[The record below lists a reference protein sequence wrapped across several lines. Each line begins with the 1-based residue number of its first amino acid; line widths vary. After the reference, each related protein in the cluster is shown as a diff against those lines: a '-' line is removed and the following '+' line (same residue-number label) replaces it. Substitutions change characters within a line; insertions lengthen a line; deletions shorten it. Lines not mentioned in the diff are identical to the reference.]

1 MLTLAKTA
9 YKVGSREF
17 NILAVLLRAGKM
29 VLPAVDL
36 SAPAANL
43 DLVLHSQLCLESL
56 GFVYAADALPVLSR
70 LTDGQLAHVHKN
82 VIQILKNAL
91 GAHQL
96 FAPMYPD
103 FPRQVLEASDRELLA
118 NAYMHYQ
125 GDWLGLRILPKYAH
139 SKRIPLKMLESMK
152 PTPLAAVG
160 PEATRAHLVKL
171 LNGNASLSPVN
182 KALVTE
188 LLSYFNEHEPDALAA
203 LLADTSNAIPQKEIR
218 AMTGGWLMLRAPA
231 VYEVANFSRY
241 VQTPTDLLR
250 LAAAVG
256 STCLVH
262 TVDLTLTT
270 PPRFTK
276 FSRGVRRH
284 FLRLL
289 DSMTAPTVLDEMFLR
304 REQWLRLG
312 EALHPGEYQTR
323 YPRAMALF
331 TALRRKEKPVSWAG
345 VVEQSIGRMDL
356 FVTLTMLKQ
365 RPGVFARKLHELLHK
380 APSVAAPAIL
390 DAFSEV
396 AGQVSTP
403 VLVQLR
409 HRMACDVNGEATQMF
424 APKGGAGRP
433 WVPAVNRECLS
444 ADVASQVTGLVTR
457 VLAERFATLPP
468 LGKVYVDPK
477 LAQYNV
483 PFGQRTAQKALRTVA
498 RGTRIDLGAE
508 TNVVRAF
515 LWWNEKGRDKNGNV
529 YQIGRTDL
537 DLSCA
542 VFDENLEYVTHCS
555 FTRLRTAGL
564 THSGDITSAPE
575 GACEFIDI
583 DFSQL
588 DSNAAYI
595 SLVAFSYTQQSYAD
609 MPEAYMGWMARA
621 DGDSGEIFDA
631 RTVRQ
636 KVDLTAEGVRVL
648 MGYIDVARRQ
658 LVWADAVLPPK
669 CDAFN
674 AVESSTL
681 MTAALGK
688 GILAPVRPNLGDLL
702 ADHALA
708 RGELV
713 STPEEA
719 DLVLTGEM
727 PNEPSKAGQRVISAY
742 DTETLIAEFLS

>member
-1 MLTLAKTA
+1 MLTLANTA

-17 NILAVLLRAGKM
+17 NILAALLRAGKM

-36 SAPAANL
+36 AAPAANL
-43 DLVLHSQLCLESL
+43 ELVLHSQLGLESL
-56 GFVYAADALPVLSR
+56 GFVYAADALPVLAR
-70 LTDGQLAHVHKN
+70 LSDGQLAHVHKN
-82 VIQILKNAL
+82 IQRILKSAL

-103 FPRQVLEASDRELLA
+103 FPQQVLDASDRELLA

-125 GDWLGLRILPKYAH
+125 GDWLGIRILPKYAQ
-139 SKRIPLKMLESMK
+139 SKRVPLKMLESMK
-152 PTPLAAVG
+152 PTSLAAVG
-160 PEATRAHLVKL
+160 PDAPRAHMVKL
-171 LNGNASLSPVN
+171 LNGNASLSPSN
-182 KALVTE
+182 KELLTE
-188 LLSYFNEHEPDALAA
+188 LLSYFNEHEPDTLVA
-203 LLADTSNAIPQKEIR
+203 LLGDSANAIPQKEIR
-218 AMTGGWLMLRAPA
+218 AMTGGWLLLRAPV
-231 VYEVANFSRY
+231 VYETANFSRY

-256 STCLVH
+256 ATSLVH

-270 PPRFTK
+270 PPRFAK
-276 FSRGVRRH
+276 FQRGVRRL

-289 DSMTAPTVLDEMFLR
+289 DGLSAPTALDEMFLR

-331 TALRRKEKPVSWAG
+331 TALRRKEKPLSWAG
-345 VVEQSIGRMDL
+345 AVERNIAAKDMVAAL
-356 FVTLTMLKQ
+356 PMLKQ
-365 RPGVFARKLHELLHK
+365 RPGVFARKLHEVLRK
-380 APSVAAPAIL
+380 VSTAGAPAIL
-390 DAFSEV
+390 AAFREV
-396 AGQVSTP
+396 ADQVSTP

-409 HRMACDVNGEATQMF
+409 HRMACDLGGVTTQMF

-433 WVPAVNRECLS
+433 WVQQSQHEPIGSYL
-444 ADVASQVTGLVTR
+444 ASKVTGIVTE
-457 VLAERFATLPP
+457 VLHARFAKLSS

-477 LAQYNV
+477 LSQYNV
-483 PFGQRTAQKALRTVA
+483 PFGQRTAQKALRTLA
-498 RGTRIDLGAE
+498 RGTRIDLGDAS
-508 TNVVRAF
+508 VVRAY
-515 LWWNEKGRDKNGNV
+515 LWWNESGLDKNGNP

-537 DLSCA
+537 DLSCG
-542 VFDENLEYVTHCS
+542 VFDENLDYVTHCS
-555 FTRLRTAGL
+555 FTRLRTTGL

-583 DFSQL
+583 DFAEL
-588 DSNAAYI
+588 DPSAAYI

-621 DGDSGEIFDA
+621 DGESGEIFDA

-719 DLVLTGEM
+719 DLVLTGEL
-727 PNEPSKAGQRVISAY
+727 PDEPSKAGQRVISAY